1 MLCFPI
7 RSNLL
12 STMPSS
18 KTILIKEKG
27 IKIIL
32 CTTKVVEAHVLGKGV
47 SINMLY
53 IRNTDVILGFC
64 QATKSKK
71 SNSNDVSP
79 KMGSSIPR
87 NATSVPSSLLRIILY
102 ILY

>member
-32 CTTKVVEAHVLGKGV
+32 CTTKAMEAHILGKGV
-47 SINMLY
+47 PVNMLY
-53 IRNTDVILGFC
+53 I
-64 QATKSKK
+64 
-71 SNSNDVSP
+71 
-79 KMGSSIPR
+79 
-87 NATSVPSSLLRIILY
+87 
-102 ILY
+102 